1 MSEYFQSLNYTLSNE
16 DTRIEWK
23 LLKDGVKSVFCIGG
37 SGARVLPLLAKNPG
51 TLDVVDLSL
60 EQLALVE
67 LRVAAAKHLS
77 RDEFLFLLGY
87 RGGVPGDSVSG
98 DERIEVFMSLKPH
111 LSEKTFR
118 FWMDRKNAW
127 TPRGFILLG
136 RWEGHFQKMGRVF
149 REVLR
154 IDTRPIFEAHSL
166 EEQARLFK
174 KHFKPLVFKAFVRIA
189 ASEFV
194 FNRFLYKGH
203 FSGQADRRTEPRAPS
218 VFIEEEFTRLFTRTL
233 IRKNYFLQIL
243 FLGGIYYEEGLPLE
257 AREDVL
263 ALVRK
268 SKTEVNYRQDNLLN
282 VLKTTP
288 YDFVSLSDTI
298 SYISEADAKALL
310 LELPSSTRSGS
321 RMVIRS
327 FLRRPPEIASQGWEQ
342 LKAEEEWARDL
353 DTTGVYEF
361 DIFEK
366 H

>member
-23 LLKDGVKSVFCIGG
+23 LLKDDVKSVFCIGG

-51 TLDVVDLSL
+51 TLDVVDLSM

-67 LRVAAAKHLS
+67 LRVAAAKILS

-87 RGGVPGDSVSG
+87 RGGIPGNSVSG

-166 EEQARLFK
+166 EEQAKLFK

-203 FSGQADRRTEPRAPS
+203 FSGQADRRTETRAPS

-257 AREDVL
+257 AREDIL
-263 ALVRK
+263 KLVRK
-268 SKTEVNYRQDNLLN
+268 SRTEVNYRQDNLLN

-298 SYISEADAKALL
+298 SYIPEAEAKALL
-310 LELPSSTRSGS
+310 LGLPSTTRSGS

-327 FLRRPPEIASQGWEQ
+327 FLRRPPEIASQGWEK